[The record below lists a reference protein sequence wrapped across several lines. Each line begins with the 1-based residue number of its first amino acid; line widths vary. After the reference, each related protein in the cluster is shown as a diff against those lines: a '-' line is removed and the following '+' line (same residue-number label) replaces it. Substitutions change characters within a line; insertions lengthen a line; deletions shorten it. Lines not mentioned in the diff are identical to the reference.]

1 MKRGA
6 AFLVFAGIFLFFTL
20 NTVFAQQTIQV
31 RLASPVPRNSDWG
44 RTLDRMAAEWA
55 SVTNNQV
62 RLRVI
67 HDGIEGSESKSFSS
81 LATNNIQASL
91 FTSFGLSL
99 ICPQIMTL
107 SVPFMIRDEAEL
119 DAVLKDVLP
128 ELEKKVN
135 ADYVVV
141 AWSKVGWANVFS
153 KDPIFEPNDLRKH
166 KLATSPETKE
176 LNTAFKT
183 MGFNLVETG
192 LTDVG
197 PRLANNMINAVYQTP
212 ASVAPLRLY
221 KTLGNM
227 LDLPIAPIMGG
238 IVVNRVTWNKL
249 SANHQRE
256 ILRVTRKIVEEFDAA
271 MPVTVA
277 NAVSMMQK
285 DGLKLNKPDSRQEAL
300 WYAEAQRALPA
311 LLGTT
316 FDREIYQ
323 RINDRLEKTRNR
335 Q

>member
-6 AFLVFAGIFLFFTL
+6 AFLVFAGIFLLFTL

-31 RLASPVPRNSDWG
+31 RLASPLPRNSDWG

-62 RLRVI
+62 RLRII

-107 SVPFMIRDEAEL
+107 SVPFMIRDDAEL

-128 ELEKKVN
+128 EMEKKVN
-135 ADYVVV
+135 ADYVVI
-141 AWSKVGWANVFS
+141 AWSRAGWANVFS
-153 KDPIFEPNDLRKH
+153 KDAVFEPSDLRKH

-197 PRLANNMINAVYQTP
+197 PRLANNMINAIYQTP

-227 LDLPIAPIMGG
+227 LDLPIAPIIGG

-271 MPVTVA
+271 MPVIVA
-277 NAVSMMQK
+277 NAVSMMQR

-300 WYAEAQRALPA
+300 WYAEVQRVLPA